1 MGGPRGYH
9 TKWSKSE
16 RERQIYDI
24 TYMWNLFTKQKQTHS
39 HREKDLWLP
48 KRSGCGGVLD
58 WEFGISRCKL
68 LYIEWINNKVLLYN
82 TGNYIQYSVINEN
95 EKEPIYLSV
104 TESLLGSIR
113 GSERS
118 PKGRSKWLPMPV
130 FLPGKSYGQREESDG
145 YSSWSFK
152 SQFS

>member
-1 MGGPRGYH
+1 M
-9 TKWSKSE
+9 
-16 RERQIYDI
+16 
-24 TYMWNLFTKQKQTHS
+24 
-39 HREKDLWLP
+39 
-48 KRSGCGGVLD
+48 
-58 WEFGISRCKL
+58 
-68 LYIEWINNKVLLYN
+68 YN